1 MENIRR
7 GRVPNYWSV
16 QKYTK
21 DTLKRW
27 QLCFTVEYATI
38 PAKYRPESVC
48 LPMLASVIAG
58 LAESPS
64 FSKFRWQCDGLPAQ
78 ICSSCSNNVRTIE
91 DVLQCLKEMR
101 NSAKKVVEHFL
112 GQSENLKR
120 MKDTSGP
127 NVDVSPDNARSR
139 PAAKRRTPLTPRQ
152 LNFEPTENDEIHC
165 TLFYSHK
172 LL

>member
-1 MENIRR
+1 MAALLYCRVCHNSCQVQTCKRLFTNAGIRDR
-7 GRVPNYWSV
+7 WACRITELLEVPV
-16 QKYTK
+16 TQ
-21 DTLKRW
+21 
-27 QLCFTVEYATI
+27 
-38 PAKYRPESVC
+38 
-48 LPMLASVIAG
+48 G
-58 LAESPS
+58 
-64 FSKFRWQCDGLPAQ
+64 DGLPAQ
-78 ICSSCSNNVRTIE
+78 ICSSCSNKVRTIE
-91 DVLQCLKEMR
+91 DALQCLKEMR